1 MSVTLHYSQI
11 REPDLLDVV
20 DDAWAQ
26 DKLPNDGNGAD
37 LPSLALLGAS
47 LLNVMFNFTLRVDIP
62 LPEGLMPPVDETD
75 DLREELEARNKRPDR
90 WVELGLHTVH

>member
-1 MSVTLHYSQI
+1 MYASSWLCTRLYLRLCPSMSVTLHYSQI

-26 DKLPNDGNGAD
+26 DKLPND
-37 LPSLALLGAS
+37 
-47 LLNVMFNFTLRVDIP
+47 DIP
-62 LPEGLMPPVDETD
+62 LPEGLVPPVDETD
-75 DLREELEARNKRPDR
+75 DLREELEAQNKGPDK

>member
-20 DDAWAQ
+20 DDSWAQ
-26 DKLPNDGNGAD
+26 DKLPND
-37 LPSLALLGAS
+37 
-47 LLNVMFNFTLRVDIP
+47 DIP

-75 DLREELEARNKRPDR
+75 DLREELEAQNNGPDR

>member
-11 REPDLLDVV
+11 RDPDLLDVV
-20 DDAWAQ
+20 DDAWAR
-26 DKLPNDGNGAD
+26 DKLPNDGDTRISVVLD
-37 LPSLALLGAS
+37 LHVGTLGKIVLYA
-47 LLNVMFNFTLRVDIP
+47 DIP

-75 DLREELEARNKRPDR
+75 DLREDLEAQNKGPDR